1 MKTKRTVLALA
12 CGMAMGSAWAF
23 EAIDDEELSGFTAR
37 EGLMVNATATSI
49 PISRLYWADDGNE
62 LQFRGISINNLNA
75 TFNMDVG
82 SSSLLASA
90 TPALAISST
99 LKPFNLT
106 VASFGLCDAGVACA
120 TTFGELAFVTTNDS
134 TFSYFNTNG
143 LFDGGNS
150 SGRLRINI
158 KDANFYLAQTY
169 SGTRGVA
176 ILKNL
181 NLNAVINGKFR
192 VGGLNSLGGEEGLWI
207 DNATLGLSKVGSTN
221 GFQFDLAHNTGTA
234 VDTAGEFSTTGAKSI
249 VRVGASGNITNL
261 TFKVKGD
268 NTLAGGSGSG
278 IKVSTNGT
286 LDKNTFSLELG
297 HENGY
302 SVTFRN
308 FVDLAQGGAINPPS
322 PVLNLGDWYFN
333 IIAGGSTLADIR
345 TGFGSVGG
353 VGLTDSLGI
362 AIRDMNVQ
370 AYARILEFQNNAT
383 PTIKTAQNWSLIPTL
398 YDLDA
403 NMLLFPDGY
412 PTFAAGTKRGIGFDL
427 KMAMTGRN
435 GSGTQ
440 GTHLLIADPTANTY
454 LGWRNIDAKIALGQ
468 SQFFVANSATD
479 GVDGIMMTSNA
490 FSANLVGEFAV
501 GYLPNGGTVT
511 SILDND
517 EMFGLRVNLAGQLSL
532 ALSPPG
538 GTGGYLGLSGQL
550 VLNGTD
556 NNQIVIIEPTDN
568 TELQF
573 SNISGTL
580 NMLPQ
585 HVTDADYSD
594 ASRIEIGN
602 STVTFAAAL
611 EFGPGSTVFRVGDV
625 NLGIDNDT
633 IAGNP
638 LLAANVKRLGE
649 IVIPGGRLY
658 AQIDIKP
665 Q

>member
-1 MKTKRTVLALA
+1 L
-12 CGMAMGSAWAF
+12 
-23 EAIDDEELSGFTAR
+23 
-37 EGLMVNATATSI
+37 
-49 PISRLYWADDGNE
+49 
-62 LQFRGISINNLNA
+62 
-75 TFNMDVG
+75 
-82 SSSLLASA
+82 
-90 TPALAISST
+90 
-99 LKPFNLT
+99 
-106 VASFGLCDAGVACA
+106 
-120 TTFGELAFVTTNDS
+120 
-134 TFSYFNTNG
+134 
-143 LFDGGNS
+143 
-150 SGRLRINI
+150 
-158 KDANFYLAQTY
+158 
-169 SGTRGVA
+169 
-176 ILKNL
+176 
-181 NLNAVINGKFR
+181 
-192 VGGLNSLGGEEGLWI
+192 
-207 DNATLGLSKVGSTN
+207 
-221 GFQFDLAHNTGTA
+221 
-234 VDTAGEFSTTGAKSI
+234 
-249 VRVGASGNITNL
+249 
-261 TFKVKGD
+261 
-268 NTLAGGSGSG
+268 
-278 IKVSTNGT
+278 
-286 LDKNTFSLELG
+286 
-297 HENGY
+297 
-302 SVTFRN
+302 
-308 FVDLAQGGAINPPS
+308 
-322 PVLNLGDWYFN
+322 N
-333 IIAGGSTLADIR
+333 IIAGGSTLPDIR

-353 VGLTDSLGI
+353 AGLTDGLGI

-370 AYARILEFQNNAT
+370 AYARILEFQKNDN
-383 PTIKTAQNWSLIPTL
+383 PTVKTAQNWSLIPTL

-412 PTFAAGTKRGIGFDL
+412 PTLGAAKRGIGFDL
-427 KMAMTGRN
+427 KMATTGRN

-440 GTHLLIADPTANTY
+440 GTHILIADPTANTY
-454 LGWRNIDAKIALGQ
+454 MGWRNIDAKIALGQ
-468 SQFFVANSATD
+468 SQFFVANTATD

-580 NMLPQ
+580 NILPQ
-585 HVTDADYSD
+585 HVTDLDYSD
-594 ASRIEIGN
+594 ASRIEVGP
-602 STVTFAAAL
+602 STVSFATAL
-611 EFGPGSTVFRVGDV
+611 EFGPGTSVFRIGDV
-625 NLGIDNDT
+625 NLGTDNDG